1 MQLRPYLR
9 VLLRGWH
16 LIASMVIA
24 ALALSALLTLLIP
37 AVYEGKVQIFVST
50 TGGKDGNSRAAGTA
64 FVQDQVE
71 TYADVVSTPL
81 VLQPVIDDLAIDESP
96 ADLGQRVH
104 ASIPP
109 GTSLINLSVSHS
121 DPFAAATW
129 ANSIAQQFTVAVEDL
144 AQVDEFSASPIRATV
159 VRNAVPSDLPSNP
172 RPVRTMALG
181 SLLGLLLG
189 MGLAVHRDR
198 VGTRITTE
206 EQLRRLSDAPVLG
219 TNAYHQQAREDELVA
234 RDDPRS
240 PLVEEY
246 RTLRTNLKF
255 LGTADPPRSIVVTS
269 SQPDEGKTTT
279 VANLALVMA
288 ATGSKVCLVE
298 GDLRHPRLLDLLGM
312 DETLGLTDVLVG
324 RVGVDDVLQSLGESV
339 RILGAGTLPPNP
351 SELLGS
357 ESMRSL
363 LRRLEDQFDYVLVD
377 SPALLSVTDAALL
390 SRQTD
395 GAIVVVWGGVVR
407 REELRR
413 SLSALRIAGADLLG
427 FVLNRTPNSST
438 NTHGYY
444 NHEYKSDIATIPG

>member
-1 MQLRPYLR
+1 MQMYLR
-9 VLLRGWH
+9 VLRRRWQ
-16 LIASMVIA
+16 LIASTVFT
-24 ALALSALLTLLIP
+24 ALALSALLTLMIP
-37 AVYEGKVQIFVST
+37 AVYEGRVQIFVST
-50 TGGKDGNSRAAGTA
+50 TSGKEANSRAAGTA

-81 VLQPVIDDLAIDESP
+81 VLGPVIEELAIDESP
-96 ADLGQRVH
+96 AELGQRMHV
-104 ASIPP
+104 SIPP
-109 GTSLINLSVSHS
+109 GTSLMNLSVSHT

-129 ANSIAQQFTVAVEDL
+129 ANSIGQQFTVAVEEL
-144 AQVDEFSASPIRATV
+144 ARVDEFSTSPVRATV
-159 VRNAVPSDLPSNP
+159 VREAVPSDLPSNP
-172 RPVRTMALG
+172 RPARTMALG

-189 MGLAVHRDR
+189 LGLAVHRDR
-198 VGTRITTE
+198 VGTRVTTE
-206 EQLRRLSDAPVLG
+206 EHLRQLSEAPVLG

-240 PLVEEY
+240 PLAEEY

-255 LGTADPPRSIVVTS
+255 LGTSDPPRSIVVTS

-288 ATGSKVCLVE
+288 ATGSTVCLVE

-324 RVGVDDVLQSLGESV
+324 RAGVDDVLQSVGESV
-339 RILGAGTLPPNP
+339 QILGAGTLPPNP

-357 ESMRSL
+357 EAMTSL

-377 SPALLSVTDAALL
+377 SPALLSVTDAAVL

-407 REELRR
+407 REELGRA
-413 SLSALRIAGADLLG
+413 LNALRIAGADLLG

-444 NHEYKSDIATIPG
+444 SHEYTSDIATIPG